1 MQDTVALQALT
12 HLGLIMI
19 KYAITDSVNGLL
31 YILHQ
36 FITWTYA
43 DW

>member
-1 MQDTVALQALT
+1 MQDTVALQALS
-12 HLGLIMI
+12 HLGLIMD
-19 KYAITDSVNGLL
+19 KMCITDSVNGLL
-31 YILHQ
+31 HILHW